1 MVARCQLGVLGS
13 VGAATCESISV
24 PPFRRELIQDLSQS
38 PDLGGRARL
47 FGYHLSSYFFAPICF
62 FLPFPVL
69 HRESSSQDPPAT
81 TIANSVDP
89 QPPLFW
95 GELFTLGHGAH
106 RLVAIAQ
113 WFVHLSTYPQ
123 PMQQHR

>member
-69 HRESSSQDPPAT
+69 HREISSQDPPAT
-81 TIANSVDP
+81 TIPNSVDP

-95 GELFTLGHGAH
+95 GALFPPGPAAH
-106 RLVAIAQ
+106 PSRAIAQ
-113 WFVHLSTYPQ
+113 WFLHLS
-123 PMQQHR
+123 